1 MISVG
6 FDVSGLDPTFKSHAQ
21 RGIGRYVL
29 ELKRFLDE
37 LCEPDLAVRWF
48 DHTSLVQGGLGAR
61 AINCMPCGR
70 TTLRQQL
77 LYPLKLNSDQMREFS
92 FLHFPAHMDAPA
104 WSSKP
109 FVLTVLDLIPLILEE
124 LYRAHR
130 PTWRFKFARWL
141 ELRAI
146 RQALVLLAISETTA
160 SDIVR
165 VLGVPRDR
173 IVVTPLGVDQ
183 RFFGVEELRRSRMNG
198 TQAGVRQKL
207 GIPADRPILLYVG
220 GHDERKNIS
229 TLVAIAR
236 DAINNRHGQGRIAPV
251 LVLAGRVHSDAER
264 QRLTDALR
272 KHEME
277 SDTVVLGYV
286 SDEELLWLY
295 AESAVFLFPSL
306 YEGFGLPVL
315 EALAAGLPV
324 VSSHTSSMP
333 EVMGDCGL
341 TFDPLAPHE
350 GARAVV
356 QMLEDDGLRQYL
368 HDRGRE
374 RARQFTWAET
384 GRKTV
389 EAYRLAGDMLALGRR
404 SRRIQV
410 DLSTQS
416 KESGDSLR
424 KLHTGVVTERSSS

>member
-29 ELKRFLDE
+29 ELKRFLDG
-37 LCEPDLAVRWF
+37 LDEPGLSVRWF
-48 DHTSLVQGGLGAR
+48 DHTSLVRGGLGAR
-61 AINCMPCGR
+61 AIDCMPCGR

-77 LYPLKLNSDQMREFS
+77 LYPLKLNSNEMKQFS

-109 FVLTVLDLIPLILEE
+109 FVLTVLDLIPLILED
-124 LYRAHR
+124 LYRANR

-146 RQALVLLAISETTA
+146 KQALVLVAISETTA
-160 SDIVR
+160 RDIVR
-165 VLGVPRDR
+165 VLGVPRER

-183 RFFGVEELRRSRMNG
+183 RFFGVEELRRSHSG
-198 TQAGVRQKL
+198 SEQSSVRLRL
-207 GIPADRPILLYVG
+207 GIPEQRPIVLYVG

-229 TLVAIAR
+229 TLVEIAR
-236 DAINNRHGQGRIAPV
+236 NAATHMLEKGRAAPI
-251 LVLAGRVHSDAER
+251 LVLAGRVHSDAEK

-272 KHEME
+272 AHDMTR
-277 SDTVVLGYV
+277 DTVVLGYV
-286 SDEELLWLY
+286 SDEDLLSLY
-295 AESAVFLFPSL
+295 AESSVFLFPSL

-324 VSSHTSSMP
+324 VSANTSSMP

-341 TFDPLAPHE
+341 TFDPRDPAD
-350 GARAVV
+350 GTRAVV
-356 QMLEDDGLRQYL
+356 KMLEDQGLRHHL
-368 HDRGRE
+368 RERGRV
-374 RARQFTWAET
+374 RAREFTWEQT

-389 EAYRLAGDMLALGRR
+389 EAYQLAGDMLGLG
-404 SRRIQV
+404 SGVRRIQV
-410 DLSTQS
+410 DLAPGTEGSS
-416 KESGDSLR
+416 DLLR
-424 KLHTGVVTERSSS
+424 RERRCDLTEGSSA